1 MVGLKRQR
9 AKEGEKKK
17 EMKKKKKMSLC
28 KSSDYFLPGC
38 RNAALEIKEGLCLR
52 QNVSLEVLTK

>member
-9 AKEGEKKK
+9 ATEEEKKK
-17 EMKKKKKMSLC
+17 ETKKEKKKMALYE
-28 KSSDYFLPGC
+28 SSDYFLMGW

-52 QNVSLEVLTK
+52 QNVSLVK